1 MMTRIFLF
9 VLAIVTGV
17 SAAQAAPP
25 VRAAQSEVG
34 TSVSVGAG
42 SAINTAAIARTAE
55 ASRYVFALAPS
66 FASSVLLQ
74 FSVLQN
80 QASPFACT
88 YRGDRTRQ

>member
-1 MMTRIFLF
+1 MTRIFLF

-17 SAAQAAPP
+17 SPAQAASP
-25 VRAAQSEVG
+25 VRAAQSEIG
-34 TSVSVGAG
+34 ARVSVDAG
-42 SAINTAAIARTAE
+42 FSLNTAASARTAM
-55 ASRYVFALAPS
+55 ASQYVFALPPS